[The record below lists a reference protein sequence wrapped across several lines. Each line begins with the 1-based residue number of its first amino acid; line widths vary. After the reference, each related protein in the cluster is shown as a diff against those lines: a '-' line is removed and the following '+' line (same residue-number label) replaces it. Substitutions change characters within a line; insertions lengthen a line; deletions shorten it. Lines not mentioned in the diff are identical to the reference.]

1 VQERGACPLR
11 HNDVSDE
18 FKTLTGFA
26 FSSSCVSHEPLIFSE
41 MTRLKGNNAEN
52 QAQQEAA
59 TVEDVSEEAQPAENE
74 DPYVVRSEI
83 RGDKNVHGFWK
94 HGRTCMRRF
103 LKITRRRK
111 RGSTL
116 LPVICHEWRR
126 DFTPLVYSVDSMA
139 SQDTLNPSMTES

>member
-1 VQERGACPLR
+1 
-11 HNDVSDE
+11 
-18 FKTLTGFA
+18 
-26 FSSSCVSHEPLIFSE
+26 

-103 LKITRRRK
+103 SKITRRRK
-111 RGSTL
+111 RGCLSSVMNGGVTSHLSSTL
-116 LPVICHEWRR
+116 WTAWQVKILSILR
-126 DFTPLVYSVDSMA
+126 
-139 SQDTLNPSMTES
+139 